1 MLSGEVRYA
10 AGRAL
15 LTMTEGKDHGIV
27 ISQELVEKLVKEEL
41 ARVEEDNAVDAK
53 DDRDEDD
60 AASSLFDAIAR
71 VRISRR
77 LEHIFNILAL
87 AMDREPLRLAFRAIN
102 HPNERHR
109 GTALEYIQTVL
120 PLDVREP
127 LWPMISP
134 DQDLLP
140 APREA
145 AEVLTELGRLLD
157 SPRVPLK

>member
-1 MLSGEVRYA
+1 
-10 AGRAL
+10 
-15 LTMTEGKDHGIV
+15 MTEGKDHGIV
-27 ISQELVEKLVKEEL
+27 ISEELVEKLVKEEL
-41 ARVEEDNAVDAK
+41 ARVEEETADAK
-53 DDRDEDD
+53 DDRDDD
-60 AASSLFDAIAR
+60 EPESSLLDAIAR

-157 SPRVPLK
+157 APRAPMK